1 MKGSGRKHQPGGKT
15 ICMCPPSEWK
25 HSGSHLDLRPR
36 RGLSREGSWRGIWIH
51 VHSLKMSWMVYWEH
65 WFHVASQSWAPHT
78 RDHMSENPLKGPDN
92 LKLMV
97 LLNLMFPR
105 LVMQGLRTSIHLYL
119 IPFFMCLFLEKTQF
133 LVLVHF
139 SITVI
144 RTMMTQS
151 YFEKKG
157 FVCLILLY
165 HSPL

>member
-1 MKGSGRKHQPGGKT
+1 
-15 ICMCPPSEWK
+15 
-25 HSGSHLDLRPR
+25 
-36 RGLSREGSWRGIWIH
+36 
-51 VHSLKMSWMVYWEH
+51 
-65 WFHVASQSWAPHT
+65 
-78 RDHMSENPLKGPDN
+78 MSENPLKGPDN
-92 LKLMV
+92 FKLMV

-133 LVLVHF
+133 LVLVQF

-151 YFEKKG
+151 NFEKKG